1 MWIRAYGSEVGS
13 AAVKF
18 IPTGGLYVTGGL
30 TPKNMRFIEG
40 QDSPFLKAYN
50 DKGRVN
56 QVLEHVPLFAVL
68 VEDLGVRG
76 ALKSAQIEYQ
86 KYYFGGA
93 GSSHDTT
100 PSNKNKETLL
110 PWLALSAAAV
120 AGMAIG
126 MGMTKRN
133 PSPRLR

>member
-1 MWIRAYGSEVGS
+1 M
-13 AAVKF
+13 
-18 IPTGGLYVTGGL
+18 TGGL

-40 QDSPFLKAYN
+40 QDSPFLKAYH

-86 KYYFGGA
+86 KYYFGG
-93 GSSHDTT
+93 STT
-100 PSNKNKETLL
+100 TSETKQQDSDQSWL
-110 PWLALSAAAV
+110 PLAAATV
-120 AGMAIG
+120 AGIAIG
-126 MGMTKRN
+126 MMTKRRG
-133 PSPRLR
+133 SRFH

>member
-1 MWIRAYGSEVGS
+1 MISIRAYGSEVGS

-30 TPKNMRFIEG
+30 TPKNMRFIEE
-40 QDSPFLKAYN
+40 QESPFLKAYN

-86 KYYFGGA
+86 KYYFGA
-93 GSSHDTT
+93 SSHDTT
-100 PSNKNKETLL
+100 SDKKKDTIL
-110 PWLALSAAAV
+110 PWLSLSAATL
-120 AGMAIG
+120 AGVVIG
-126 MGMTKRN
+126 MVLTKRN
-133 PSPRLR
+133 MSHRVR